1 MTELKL
7 ENLVL
12 VGVGVVKSNATGLVR
27 LASMEAGERGAAI
40 LPSVERH
47 LLSSQAVESDTR
59 PRYGA
64 ISYGGRSA
72 PRAGRLADSAGVP
85 HSRIHPACAAWMAYL
100 AVRPKSKSPMPL
112 HSWQPANALRRLAG
126 KGQDFDQPSTTSA
139 FTRQRLTARH
149 CPLGQQQA
157 RMLRVETAGHKPCG
171 GR

>member
-12 VGVGVVKSNATGLVR
+12 VGVGVVNSNATGLVR
-27 LASMEAGERGAAI
+27 LASKEAGERGATI

-47 LLSSQAVESDTR
+47 LPSSPAVESDTR
-59 PRYGA
+59 PRYDA
-64 ISYGGRSA
+64 ISYGGYGA

-85 HSRIHPACAAWMAYL
+85 HSRIHAACAAWMAYL

-112 HSWQPANALRRLAG
+112 HSWQPACALRLAG
-126 KGQDFDQPSTTSA
+126 QGQDFDQPSSTSA
-139 FTRQRLTARH
+139 FTRQRLTARP
-149 CPLGQQQA
+149 CALQQQA
-157 RMLRVETAGHKPCG
+157 RMPRVETAGPKPCG